1 MSKLLV
7 ANWKLN
13 PQTQKVAIALAKK
26 IDFKGVV
33 VAPPFPFIEEVGK
46 ILKRAELG
54 AQDSFW
60 EDEGADTGEVSPKM
74 LKSIGVKYVILGH
87 SERRRILKE
96 TDAMINKKVLNV
108 LEEGMKVILCV
119 GELKRDLGFKNK
131 DLRIAKNYIN
141 KQLQDDLKGIQKL
154 QITNYQLLVAYEP
167 VWAIGTGRNDL
178 PEDALE
184 MIMCIKKILNSK
196 FKIQ

>member
-119 GELKRDLGFKNK
+119 GELKRESGIMNYELGKAKKYVRNQLGK
-131 DLRIAKNYIN
+131 DLR
-141 KQLQDDLKGIQKL
+141 
-154 QITNYQLLVAYEP
+154 
-167 VWAIGTGRNDL
+167 
-178 PEDALE
+178 
-184 MIMCIKKILNSK
+184 
-196 FKIQ
+196 